1 MTILTYSQVLE
12 EIENNGLSAHTNLL
26 VGNGFS
32 RAFANAIFDYK
43 SLYQK
48 AREKGLTPEAVAVFE
63 KLGETNFERVLK
75 AYDECLWIAGNYN
88 QTLDETIPADRDAI
102 RNILVGVIS
111 ENHPENQNFMDDET
125 RDNAHA
131 FIEKFN
137 NLFTTNYDLI
147 LYWLIM
153 SGERKWDDGF
163 RRVGDDLC
171 FDDFHGPS
179 CIYFLH
185 GALHIV
191 RQGKSLIKLSW
202 SGKSGKLKK
211 RIAESIENGL
221 YPMFVAEG
229 DFKKKKYQIDTNR
242 YLRKCLQA
250 LQNTDGVLVVFGLSL
265 DPAFDKHIIDAIN
278 AAEGLTRVYFG
289 VYGDDHELNNAEFL
303 RYARAIGLDKRLTL
317 FQSKSVP
324 L

>member
-1 MTILTYSQVLE
+1 MTILTYPQVLE
-12 EIENNGLSAHTNLL
+12 EIGKNGLSANANLL

-48 AREKGLTPEAVAVFE
+48 AREKGLTPEAIAVFE

-75 AYDECLWIAGNYN
+75 AYDECLWIAENYN
-88 QTLDETIPADRDAI
+88 QKLDETIPADRDAI
-102 RNILVGVIS
+102 RKILVSVIS
-111 ENHPENQNFMDDET
+111 ENHPENQNFMDDDT
-125 RDNAHA
+125 RKNAHT
-131 FIEKFN
+131 FIEKFT

-153 SGERKWDDGF
+153 SGQEKWDDGF
-163 RRVGDDLC
+163 RRVDGDLC
-171 FDDFHGPS
+171 FSGFHGPS
-179 CIYFLH
+179 RIYFLH

-202 SGKSGKLKK
+202 DGTKGKLKQLIK
-211 RIAESIENGL
+211 ASIEKGH
-221 YPMFVAEG
+221 YPIFVSEG
-229 DFKKKKYQIDTNR
+229 DSSKKKYQIDTNR

-250 LQNTDGVLVVFGLSL
+250 LQHVDGALVIFGLSL
-265 DPAFDKHIIDAIN
+265 DPAFDKHIIDAIH
-278 AAEGLTRVYFG
+278 AAKGLQRIYFG
-289 VYGDDHELNNAEFL
+289 VYGDDHEMNNAEFL
-303 RYARAIGLDKRLTL
+303 KYARSIGLHKKLTL
-317 FQSKSVP
+317 FQSRSVV